1 MASST
6 QLAKQF
12 REVYLNGDWIART
25 NLKAEVAELDW
36 RLATK
41 PVGKLN
47 TIALLVFHMDYYV
60 AGLLQVLNG
69 GSLDIRD
76 KYSFD
81 APPITSQEDWEA
93 LLNKVWHNAEQF
105 ALKIDQ
111 LPEDQLQAPFV
122 KAEYGTYERNIDAMI
137 EHGYYHLGQIVL
149 QKKLLVGEELRGL
162 W

>member
-1 MASST
+1 MASPT
-6 QLAKQF
+6 QLAQQF

-25 NLKAEVAELDW
+25 NLKAEVADLDW
-36 RLATK
+36 QLATT

-60 AGLLQVLNG
+60 AGLLQVLEG

-105 ALKIDQ
+105 ALKVEQ
-111 LPEDQLQAPFV
+111 LTEDQLQAPFV
-122 KAEYGTYERNIDAMI
+122 KEEYGTYERNIDAMI

-149 QKKLLVGEELRGL
+149 QKKMLEG
-162 W
+162 